1 MDEELAGSEIAFP
14 DSSVLENTEIYINLS
29 NEAKQL
35 MDELWISIV
44 RSNELTLSFWIT
56 VGVIAVA
63 SLTLVFRNMY
73 IKKKRLEA
81 RKKY

>member
-1 MDEELAGSEIAFP
+1 
-14 DSSVLENTEIYINLS
+14 VLENTEIYINLS

-56 VGVIAVA
+56 VAVIAVA